1 MRTSNRR
8 LCKMLVLPLLFLGG
22 VAGPLPAQED
32 EEGEVAVVRVYVG
45 TYTRGASEGIYRF
58 DLDLASG
65 KPTAPQLAAE
75 AVNPSFVAIH
85 PSRKYL
91 YAVGEVGNF
100 EGQQNAGGVTA
111 FKIDPETGDLTKL
124 NSQVS
129 GGRGPC
135 HVSVDATGKVV
146 LVANY
151 GGGSV
156 ASMKINEDGS
166 LEPASSVMQHEGSSV
181 HPRRQ
186 TAPHAHS
193 VNVDPTNRFA
203 VVADL
208 GLDQVLVYRLATAT
222 AQLVPHDPP
231 FVRTPEG
238 GGPRH
243 LAFHPNGK
251 YAYVNNELT
260 MSVTAFKY
268 DAEVGQ
274 FEELSTHDTLP
285 EDAGSENNS
294 TAEVLAHPS
303 GKFLYV
309 SNRGHDS
316 IAIFRIKK
324 DGTLQAEGH
333 ASTLGETPRNFGID
347 PTGRFLLAANQNS
360 GTVVLFR
367 IDPHTGALSPTG
379 DVIEIPNPVC
389 VRFVKVD

>member
-1 MRTSNRR
+1 MRAAFLTFCRI
-8 LCKMLVLPLLFLGG
+8 LALLLFLG
-22 VAGPLPAQED
+22 AASKSLMALDDD
-32 EEGEVAVVRVYVG
+32 EATTARAYIG
-45 TYTRGASEGIYRF
+45 TYTRGESQGIYRF
-58 DLDLASG
+58 DLDLATG
-65 KPTAPQLAAE
+65 KPTEPQLAAE
-75 AVNPSFVAIH
+75 AVNPSFLAIH
-85 PSRKYL
+85 PSRKSL

-100 EGQQNAGGVTA
+100 EGQENAGGVTA
-111 FKIDPETGDLTKL
+111 YQIDQKTGDLTKL

-166 LEPASSVMQHEGSSV
+166 LEPASSVIEHEGSSV

-222 AQLVPHDPP
+222 GQLVPHDPP

-260 MSVTAFKY
+260 MSVTGFRY
-268 DAEVGQ
+268 DAELGQ
-274 FEELSTHDTLP
+274 FEILSTHDTLP
-285 EDAGSENNS
+285 EDADGANNS
-294 TAEVLAHPS
+294 TAEVLVHPA

-316 IAIFRIKK
+316 IAMFHIKK
-324 DGTLQAEGH
+324 DGTLRPEGH
-333 ASTLGETPRNFGID
+333 VSTQGETPRNFGID

-360 GTVVLFR
+360 GTVVVFR
-367 IDPHTGALSPTG
+367 IDLHTGALTATG
-379 DVIEIPNPVC
+379 DVVEIPNPVC
-389 VRFVKVD
+389 VRFLRVK